1 MNQLEQLSKVTVV
14 VADSGDIAAIEQLQ
28 PTEATTNPSL
38 ILQASQQA
46 DYQHLLVS
54 ALKGNEQDIAAACE
68 QVTVN
73 FGCEILRHI
82 PGRVSTEIDARL
94 SFDTEASVAK
104 ALSIIG
110 RYRAAGV
117 DSNRVLIKLA
127 ATWQGIQAAARLEKL
142 GIHCNLTL
150 IFSLAQAKACAD
162 AGVTLISPFVGR
174 ILDWYKQNQ
183 PEQDFSGDKDPGVIS
198 VKTIYNHYKNH
209 GIPTVVMGASFRNVD
224 QIRQLAGCD
233 LLTIAPNLLLQ
244 LKDSTDPLPAALQP
258 VSTQSPA
265 TAKALSQAEFL
276 WQLNEDAMA
285 TEKLAEGIRKFAV
298 DQRKLE
304 QLLHHL
310 AQSR

>member
-1 MNQLEQLSKVTVV
+1 MGFATLKADLLDKQIVDIDGRKVVRANDVLLDFVEGAMRLVAVDVGTAISK
-14 VADSGDIAAIEQLQ
+14 
-28 PTEATTNPSL
+28 
-38 ILQASQQA
+38 
-46 DYQHLLVS
+46 LV
-54 ALKGNEQDIAAACE
+54 
-68 QVTVN
+68 
-73 FGCEILRHI
+73 
-82 PGRVSTEIDARL
+82 PGRVSTEVDARL

-174 ILDWYKQNQ
+174 ILDWYKASTG
-183 PEQDFSGDKDPGVIS
+183 QDYTAETDPGVIS
-198 VKTIYNHYKNH
+198 VHEIYRFYKQH
-209 GIPTVVMGASFRNVD
+209 GFKTVVMGASFRNVE

-244 LKDSTDPLPAALQP
+244 LKDSTEPLPAALQP
-258 VSTQSPA
+258 QTTQSPA
-265 TAKALSQAEFL
+265 TPKALSQAEFL

-304 QLLHHL
+304 QLLQNL
-310 AQSR
+310 NQQS